1 MQEADARSISLYN
14 CFRDSVLI
22 FQPVKA
28 SLRPLKLPREGFVI
42 CVAVR
47 RHLFASMFSLY
58 LQRLTSS
65 RRVMYIQRVAR
76 RFCVA
81 KEFPLLKESVVQP
94 RDIRIELERILA
106 AAAVR
111 YNRCDCREKGGRAE
125 NANYG
130 KDPKTTPG
138 HHLAYQV
145 LGGALRQ
152 VFSFECVL
160 QFCLKLEFW
169 LLLTNLRSD
178 FCGEFQ
184 CLKWKRDYV
193 VGVQI

>member
-1 MQEADARSISLYN
+1 LCRRSPPSFCEYVQFVFAKTHEFPARYVHSKS
-14 CFRDSVLI
+14 RAPVL
-22 FQPVKA
+22 
-28 SLRPLKLPREGFVI
+28 RGEGV
-42 CVAVR
+42 
-47 RHLFASMFSLY
+47 
-58 LQRLTSS
+58 
-65 RRVMYIQRVAR
+65 
-76 RFCVA
+76 
-81 KEFPLLKESVVQP
+81 PLLKESVVQP
-94 RDIRIELERILA
+94 RDIRIGLERILA
-106 AAAVR
+106 ATAVR
-111 YNRCDCREKGGRAE
+111 DNRCDCREKGGRAE

-145 LGGALRQ
+145 RGGALRQ

-169 LLLTNLRSD
+169 LLLTKLRSD

>member
-1 MQEADARSISLYN
+1 MQEADARSVSVYD

-28 SLRPLKLPREGFVI
+28 ILRPLKLPRDGFVT

-47 RHLFASMFSLY
+47 RHLVASGLSLY
-58 LQRLTSS
+58 LQRLMSS
-65 RRVMYIQRVAR
+65 RRAIYIQRVAR

-81 KEFPLLKESVVQP
+81 KEFSLLKESVVQP
-94 RDIRIELERILA
+94 RDIRIELERFV
-106 AAAVR
+106 AAVAVR
-111 YNRCDCREKGGRAE
+111 DNRCDCREKGGRAE
-125 NANYG
+125 NASYG

-169 LLLTNLRSD
+169 LLLTKLGSD
-178 FCGEFQ
+178 FCAEFQ

-193 VGVQI
+193 VGAQI